1 MNANNMAMR
10 LGMKTAFSYIGK
22 DPDKNLPK
30 LMKWVD
36 RFAGDGPDSFEAQ
49 RDAFRKVIDDPDN
62 NMHKLIWS
70 LWDDIDEDVLKT
82 IFENFII
89 NTNLIGW
96 PREEELKKKYN
107 CNIPW
112 AILLDPTS
120 ACNLHCVGC
129 WAAEYGNK
137 LNLSFDEIDS
147 IITQGKELGVYFYIY
162 TGGEPLVRKRDLIA
176 ITRKHND
183 CAFMTFTNGTLIDE
197 EFADDLLSVKNFIP
211 VLSVEGFEEAT
222 DSRRGEGTYQKVVHA
237 MGILKKKRLP
247 FGISCCYTSQNLDS
261 IASDEYFDQMIEWG
275 AKFVWY
281 FHYMPVGN
289 DAVPELLPTPEQRE
303 YMYHKIR
310 EVRATK
316 PIFAMDFQNDG
327 EYVGGCIAGGR
338 RYFHIN
344 ANGDA
349 DPCVFIHYSDSNIRE
364 KSLLDILRS
373 PLFQLYHDG
382 QPFNENHLR
391 PCPMLENPD
400 KLRELVAK
408 SGAHSTDPQSP
419 ESADHLCDKCV
430 AYAENWKPCAEELW
444 SCSQCKKR
452 KKEAE

>member
-1 MNANNMAMR
+1 VNANNMAMR